1 MLICGSEEEVDRII
15 RLNRWE
21 FLGHRIRADKW
32 LVSTGISD
40 VVGRRGWARVVVK
53 RIPLHLRS
61 DRVLQDIARS
71 LDNDACVEEVGCN
84 LNEVR
89 VRLRRPRALPSGIW
103 LQLREDR
110 FWLPIFWEEGVE
122 GPVRGTGRTKERDG
136 RGRSLIRVGGGRGR
150 SRRPTKRRDTR
161 EVVVGEVGGL
171 PEKVGG
177 APEVTDGRI
186 EVRDEMAGM
195 VIGTCH
201 EKYDVPSVGD
211 VVEEIE
217 AEEREGTEV
226 GFQGEGEGRME
237 GKGEGVASLGLED
250 SGLLLESFWG
260 GCLLGPILE
269 GHDFITRKRCVEGDA
284 DRTEAG
290 LFGSGGSRPS
300 SIEKVNSGVSSDPK
314 VGARGQLEGGIGV
327 ISSTSEEVQEGGGT
341 EIKDLWATSEEGLE
355 EGEVRVEAELVS
367 EEEELCNLSV
377 KIAHLFE
384 VRRPSDSEIAVE
396 EIVEVAKGVSSRR
409 KKSRLERE
417 QHRLSCGDSIT
428 VLEGGRRDVGYVT
441 PLHSLDE
448 ST

>member
-1 MLICGSEEEVDRII
+1 MLVCVSEEEVDRII

-32 LVSTGISD
+32 LVSTGTSD

-89 VRLRRPRALPSGIW
+89 VRLRRPCALPSGIW
-103 LQLREDR
+103 LQFREDR
-110 FWLPIFWEEGVE
+110 FWLPIFREEGVE
-122 GPVRGTGRTKERDG
+122 GPGRGTGRTKERDG
-136 RGRSLIRVGGGRGR
+136 RGRSLSRVGGGRGR
-150 SRRPTKRRDTR
+150 SRRPTRRLETR
-161 EVVVGEVGGL
+161 KVIDGEVGGL

-211 VVEEIE
+211 MVEEIE

-226 GFQGEGEGRME
+226 GFQGGEGEGRME
-237 GKGEGVASLGLED
+237 GIGEGVASLGLED

-260 GCLLGPILE
+260 GPLLGPILE

-284 DRTEAG
+284 DRTETG
-290 LFGSGGSRPS
+290 LSGPEGSRPS
-300 SIEKVNSGVSSDPK
+300 SIEKVNSGVSSYPK
-314 VGARGQLEGGIGV
+314 VGGRGQLEGGVGV
-327 ISSTSEEVQEGGGT
+327 FSSISEEVQEGGGT
-341 EIKDLWATSEEGLE
+341 EIQDLGATSEEGLE

-367 EEEELCNLSV
+367 EKE
-377 KIAHLFE
+377 
-384 VRRPSDSEIAVE
+384 
-396 EIVEVAKGVSSRR
+396 
-409 KKSRLERE
+409 
-417 QHRLSCGDSIT
+417 
-428 VLEGGRRDVGYVT
+428 
-441 PLHSLDE
+441 
-448 ST
+448 